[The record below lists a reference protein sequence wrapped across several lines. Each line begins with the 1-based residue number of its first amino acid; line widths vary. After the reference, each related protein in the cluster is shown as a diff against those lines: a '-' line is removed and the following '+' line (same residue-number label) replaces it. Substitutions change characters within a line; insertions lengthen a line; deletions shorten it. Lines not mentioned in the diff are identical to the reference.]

1 MKGITTSVLIRG
13 YVVGVAINLE
23 GRVLDAVGVTSWDTA
38 GNLSAIDLDSR
49 KMILARNEGEACL
62 QCSRWHC
69 PNQERYHARYRER
82 L

>member
-1 MKGITTSVLIRG
+1 MESIATSILVRG

-23 GRVLDAVGVTSWDTA
+23 GRVLDAVGVTSRDTTE
-38 GNLSAIDLDSR
+38 NLSANGLDSW
-49 KMILARNEGEACL
+49 KMILARSEGEACP

-69 PNQERYHARYRER
+69 PNQGRYHARYRER